1 MTTEYYGGDE
11 FAVDAWLTKYA
22 LRDDDEQYVEQ
33 TPEDTQRR
41 LAREFARIEAKYS
54 NPLSEDEIF
63 ALFDRW
69 RFVLPQGSPMAGI
82 GNDYLVQSLGN
93 CFVVPS
99 PKDSYGAIMRADE
112 EVAQI
117 QKRRGGVG
125 LDLSN
130 LRPRN
135 ARVKN
140 AARTTAG
147 IGAYLK
153 RYSNTTREIGQDGR
167 RGALMQTISCR
178 HPEIQTFIDI
188 KRDRKQVTGANISI
202 KWHDDFLEAVE
213 ADQEYTLRWPVDA
226 SLEEAKITK
235 VVRAKEIWDAFID
248 AAWDCAEPGA
258 LFWDTLIRESISDC
272 YEADGYQTV
281 STNPCFVPG
290 TLILTRNGAQPIE
303 QLVGQSVEIWDG
315 LRWVTCANFRVTGE
329 LTPTVRILFED
340 GTQEHVTD
348 LHVCVLSSGARIEAQ
363 NLLAGMRL
371 RNAEVPGV
379 AARSG
384 VVRSVVSAGITD
396 RVYCCTVPSTSCVT
410 LASGLLYGQCGEL
423 PLSAYDACRLMV
435 VNLMGFVRAP
445 YTKTAAFDYTA
456 FGACVQ
462 KAQRLMD
469 DLVDLE
475 LEAID
480 RILRKIANDPETSD
494 LKHVEYQLWLRIRK
508 AVTDGRRTGLGIT
521 ALGDALAA
529 TGIKYGSEGAIAFT
543 ESVYRT
549 LATHSERENTKLAK
563 ERGAFPVWSHTKEV
577 DNRYL
582 QRVHLAIDVDDPVF
596 AKEYKKYGRRSIS
609 TTTTAPVGSISSQ
622 CLLLEEPGKPPIY
635 NTTSGIEPVPVSLR
649 ITRRRKLTTEVTG
662 QRVDFVDPSGD
673 KWQEYEIYHPGLRAW
688 QQVTGNTDIT
698 QSPYWG
704 ATSRDIDWD
713 ASVQLQA
720 VAQKWISHS
729 ISKTCNLPESVTRD
743 VVSRC
748 YLKAW
753 KAGCKGFTVYRE
765 GSRTGVIVDAAA
777 KTAAVTTTRSTI
789 AETHAPKRPPELACD
804 VHHAAIKGQ
813 KWTVLVGLLDGKPYE
828 VFAGLADKVEL
839 PRRIKT
845 GMLIK
850 RPKKVE
856 GHSVYDLRAGA
867 EADDDLVIKDIINQ
881 FNNPT
886 EGAFT
891 RVLSLSL
898 RHGTPVQFVVEQLL
912 RDKNSDVTSFAA
924 AISRVLK
931 KYIQDGAS
939 SASTKACTQCG
950 ASPLVYQE
958 GCATCK
964 ACGWS
969 KC

>member
-1 MTTEYYGGDE
+1 MAYYGGDE
-11 FAVDAWLTKYA
+11 FAVDAWFTKYA
-22 LRDDDEQYVEQ
+22 LRDEDERYVEC
-33 TPEDTQRR
+33 TPADTQRR
-41 LAREFARIEAKYS
+41 LAREFARIEAKYP
-54 NPLSEDEIF
+54 NAMSEDEIF

-69 RFVLPQGSPMAGI
+69 RYVLPQGSPMAGI
-82 GNDYLVQSLGN
+82 GNEYLVQSLGN

-112 EVAQI
+112 EIAQI

-147 IGAYLK
+147 ISAYLK

-226 SLEEAKITK
+226 TPETAKITK

-258 LFWDTLIRESISDC
+258 LFWDTLISESISDC
-272 YEADGYQTV
+272 YAAEGYQTI
-281 STNPCFVPG
+281 STNP
-290 TLILTRNGAQPIE
+290 
-303 QLVGQSVEIWDG
+303 
-315 LRWVTCANFRVTGE
+315 
-329 LTPTVRILFED
+329 
-340 GTQEHVTD
+340 
-348 LHVCVLSSGARIEAQ
+348 
-363 NLLAGMRL
+363 
-371 RNAEVPGV
+371 
-379 AARSG
+379 
-384 VVRSVVSAGITD
+384 
-396 RVYCCTVPSTSCVT
+396 
-410 LASGLLYGQCGEL
+410 CGEL

-435 VNLMGFVRAP
+435 INLMGFVRQP
-445 YTKTAAFDYTA
+445 YAKSAVFDFTA
-456 FGACVQ
+456 FAVCVE

-480 RILRKIANDPETSD
+480 RILAKITADPEAAD
-494 LKHVEYQLWLRIRK
+494 LKRVEKQLWTRIRE
-508 AVTDGRRTGLGIT
+508 AVSNGRRTGLGIS

-529 TGIKYGSEGAIAFT
+529 VGIKYGSEGSIAFT
-543 ESVYRT
+543 ESVYCT
-549 LATHSERENTKLAK
+549 LATHSERSNTQLAK
-563 ERGAFPVWSHTKEV
+563 ERGAFPVWAATNEV

-582 QRVHLAIDVDDPVF
+582 QRVHLAIDDAAFSRD
-596 AKEYKKYGRRSIS
+596 YKKYGRRSIS

-622 CLLLEEPGKPPIY
+622 CLLLAEEGKPPIY
-635 NTTSGIEPVPVSLR
+635 NTTSGIEPVAVSLR
-649 ITRRRKLTTEVTG
+649 TTRRRKLTTDIAG

-688 QQVTGNTDIT
+688 QQVTGNDDIT

-704 ATSRDIDWD
+704 ATSRDIDWE
-713 ASVQLQA
+713 ASVLLQS

-729 ISKTCNLPESVTRD
+729 ISKTCNLPENVTRD

-748 YLKAW
+748 YMTAW
-753 KAGCKGFTVYRE
+753 RSGCKGFTVYRE
-765 GSRTGVIVDAAA
+765 GSRTGVIVDAAQ
-777 KTAAVTTTRSTI
+777 KTAASRTTI
-789 AETHAPKRPPELACD
+789 AETHAPKRPAELVCE

-845 GMLIK
+845 GVLIK
-850 RPKKVE
+850 RPKKID
-856 GHSVYDLRAGA
+856 GHSIYDLRAGA
-867 EADDDLVIKDIINQ
+867 DADDDLVIKDIINQ

-924 AISRVLK
+924 AIARVLK
-931 KYIQDGAS
+931 KYIQDGTN

-950 ASPLVYQE
+950 ATPLVYQE